1 MLSSNFLNSAASISS
16 ILGLFLSALALYME
30 FKKTAPGNQPQIA
43 VSHTANLL
51 VKNEVSVKVT
61 SSDSSDNDML
71 FFIVIAI
78 LMGGLYKY
86 ITYFI
91 SAVTLVSLITIFVVV
106 LGIKLSFL
114 NAERKSIVLVS
125 VYYIITFSALFLTN
139 TSLSH
144 IFSNIENLINK
155 AIVILG
161 LLLLLISAATLSFDI
176 FKAIYRKHSYV
187 MGKNKAILFFFSS
200 IFGLLLTSGLFVK
213 IIIAICNPVW
223 MG

>member
-1 MLSSNFLNSAASISS
+1 
-16 ILGLFLSALALYME
+16 
-30 FKKTAPGNQPQIA
+30 
-43 VSHTANLL
+43 
-51 VKNEVSVKVT
+51 
-61 SSDSSDNDML
+61 ML

-187 MGKNKAILFFFSS
+187 MGKNKAILFYFSS
-200 IFGLLLTSGLFVK
+200 IFGLLLTSGLFMK
-213 IIIAICNPVW
+213 IITAICNPVW